1 MKKNKII
8 ARMGLWVMF
17 ASGVAAIVSELVLSE
32 QFTNLS
38 PYIIWGYGIMA
49 IVISLL
55 FLNQN
60 YQKPKPHKLKKK

>member
-1 MKKNKII
+1 MKPGKII
-8 ARMGLWVMF
+8 ARIGLWTMF
-17 ASGVAAIVSELVLSE
+17 ASGVISIASEFIFIE
-32 QFTNLS
+32 KMTNLS

-60 YQKPKPHKLKKK
+60 YQKPKPHKLK